1 MAEEKQTNKKTGDLF
16 SSIGA
21 LVGLVAG
28 GPAGAALGGGLGALL
43 GGANPQQAIQAG
55 IGSLFPAMT
64 MGKMG
69 LAGNVLGAMG
79 GGPGPQQRGAGLMG
93 MLGGQPTNPMSMIMG
108 GGPTAAVPGIMQA
121 LGVRNAKGEENPIM
135 ASILREILDQ
145 QRRPR
150 FENLMTD
157 LEREQFRTG
166 ERRPDY
172 RGTPVMA
179 AQGGYIE
186 GPGTGTS
193 DSIPAAIYQDGGR
206 VQEAALSDGEFV
218 MTEAAVRGAGNGDR
232 DAGAA
237 KMYRMMDQFERR
249 A

>member
-1 MAEEKQTNKKTGDLF
+1 MAEKETEKKKGDLF
-16 SSIGA
+16 SSIGS
-21 LVGLVAG
+21 LVGLIAG
-28 GPAGAALGGGLGALL
+28 GPVGGLLGGVGGALL
-43 GGANPQQAIQAG
+43 GGSSFDSAIKSGIGSIMPMMFAGKAGG
-55 IGSLFPAMT
+55 IGSL
-64 MGKMG
+64 
-69 LAGNVLGAMG
+69 LSVMG
-79 GGPGPQQRGAGLMG
+79 GGMGPQARGAGLMN
-93 MLGGQPTNPMSMIMG
+93 MFTGGQPNPMSMISGMA
-108 GGPTAAVPGIMQA
+108 GPTGGATRATQGI
-121 LGVRNAKGEENPIM
+121 LSFFDDPILS
-135 ASILREILDQ
+135 SILMEELNQ

-150 FENLMTD
+150 FENVMSPMEL
-157 LEREQFRTG
+157 RQYQTG

-193 DSIPAAIYQDGGR
+193 DSIPAAIYQNGGR

-218 MTEAAVRGAGNGDR
+218 MTEAAVRGAGNGNR

-237 KMYRMMDQFERR
+237 KMYQMMDQFERM

>member
-1 MAEEKQTNKKTGDLF
+1 MAQKETEKKKGDLF
-16 SSIGA
+16 SSIGS
-21 LVGLVAG
+21 LVGLIAG
-28 GPAGAALGGGLGALL
+28 GGNPITAMIGGGLGALI
-43 GGANPQQAIQAG
+43 GGASPNQALQSG
-55 IGSLFPAMT
+55 IGSLMPMMFA
-64 MGKMG
+64 GK
-69 LAGNVLGAMG
+69 AGGIGNLLSVMG
-79 GGPGPQQRGAGLMG
+79 GGMGPQSRGANLMN
-93 MLGGQPTNPMSMIMG
+93 MFTGGQPNPMSMVAGMA
-108 GGPTAAVPGIMQA
+108 GPTGGATRATQGILNL
-121 LGVRNAKGEENPIM
+121 LGSNDPILSAIM
-135 ASILREILDQ
+135 MEQLNQ

-150 FENLMTD
+150 FENIMSPMEL
-157 LEREQFRTG
+157 RQYQTG
-166 ERRPDY
+166 ERNPDY
-172 RGTPVMA
+172 RGTPVMR

-237 KMYRMMDQFERR
+237 KMYQMMDQFERR